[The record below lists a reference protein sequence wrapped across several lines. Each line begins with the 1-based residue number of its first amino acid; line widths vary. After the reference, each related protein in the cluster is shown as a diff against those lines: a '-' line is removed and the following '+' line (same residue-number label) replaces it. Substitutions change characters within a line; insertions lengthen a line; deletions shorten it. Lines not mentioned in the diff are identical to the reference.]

1 MNDDS
6 ATPPVPAKPPR
17 LDSLDALRGFDL
29 FALTFSF
36 FYFYYFQLKKT
47 FRAFFKKV
55 LRTSFLLCRIAHKSW
70 EGFCVK
76 QKKNFDGSDCPSE
89 VFIRLVCW
97 FSFPRGYLAGTFFFA
112 QGEKK

>member
-36 FYFYYFQLKKT
+36 FYFYYFQLKKNFPRVFQKSLADVVLT
-47 FRAFFKKV
+47 LQNSAQDLGGV
-55 LRTSFLLCRIAHKSW
+55 LR
-70 EGFCVK
+70 
-76 QKKNFDGSDCPSE
+76 
-89 VFIRLVCW
+89 
-97 FSFPRGYLAGTFFFA
+97 
-112 QGEKK
+112 